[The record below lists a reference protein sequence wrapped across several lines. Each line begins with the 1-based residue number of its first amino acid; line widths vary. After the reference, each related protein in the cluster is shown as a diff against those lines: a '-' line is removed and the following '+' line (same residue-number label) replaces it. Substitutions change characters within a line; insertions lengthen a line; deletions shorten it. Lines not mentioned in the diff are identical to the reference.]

1 MNQPRE
7 ICNFDVAVAFVKRLV
22 ELKAHEEAEMEL
34 EVVYHWTRE
43 ENVATIVENNL
54 RPPGSANADGTAV
67 KVVNGEASGFLIL
80 LLITITVIVGML

>member
-7 ICNFDVAVAFVKRLV
+7 ICNFDMAVAFVKRLV

-80 LLITITVIVGML
+80 LLTTITVIVGML